1 MKQKLSRVAG
11 CSRACFLYS
20 FGTALGLVGAGFLGP
35 SARAAVDFRPLATID
50 VSHNSNVFARPSDQ
64 PPFAGT
70 GNTALGD
77 TITQYLV
84 GATAE
89 FSWLREKLS
98 LTAQG
103 SRFDYNRFDQLNH
116 YDSSFGGTL
125 DWRLGTIIDG
135 DVEYRQS
142 RLMGP
147 TADTLADQL
156 EIQTEKQGTATA
168 RILIT
173 PRWRFDVKPAW
184 HDLES
189 PLPAFPQFGF
199 KETRVTGTLNYVGID
214 KLTAGLRWD
223 YLDGS
228 FHHIVAATKY
238 RQTTTELVANYA
250 VTNFSSFDAEAGF
263 TRRNN
268 SLVNPQDAV
277 ALGLAAAPEGTNSA
291 FTGALGFRRQF
302 SSKTSASVRILRE
315 IDSYVA
321 GANPAV
327 STGGEVTLK
336 WEPDFR
342 FSFVARYSLDRQA
355 IQGAV
360 ATSDFTTRS
369 DTARHAE
376 LAVEYHALYWLTFR
390 PYALYDKRTSS
401 FHDANYAATVA
412 GIQFRAQLQPLR

>member
-1 MKQKLSRVAG
+1 MKQKLSMVARPR
-11 CSRACFLYS
+11 RACFLYS
-20 FGTALGLVGAGFLGP
+20 FGLALALAGASILGP

-50 VSHNSNVFARPSDQ
+50 VSHNSNVFARPADQ
-64 PPFAGT
+64 PPFPET

-89 FSWLREKLS
+89 FSWLREKLL

-103 SRFDYNRFDQLNH
+103 SRFDYNHFDELNH
-116 YDSSFGGTL
+116 YDSRFGGTF
-125 DWRLGTIIDG
+125 DWQLGTILDG
-135 DVEYRQS
+135 DLEYTQNRM
-142 RLMGP
+142 MGP
-147 TADTLADQL
+147 LADTLADQL
-156 EIQTEKQGTATA
+156 EIQTEKQATATV
-168 RILIT
+168 RIKLS

-189 PLPAFPQFGF
+189 PLPDFPQFGF
-199 KETRVTGTLNYVGID
+199 KETRISGTLDYLGIN
-214 KLTAGLRWD
+214 KLTAGLRGD

-228 FHHIVAATKY
+228 FHDIVAATKY
-238 RQTTTELVANYA
+238 RQTTTELVVSYA
-250 VTNFSSFDAEAGF
+250 VSNFSSFDAEAGY
-263 TRRNN
+263 THRNN
-268 SLVNPQDAV
+268 SLVDPRDAV

-291 FTGALGFRRQF
+291 FTGSLGFRRQF
-302 SSKTSASVRILRE
+302 SAKTSASLRVLRE

-327 STGGEVTLK
+327 STAGEATVK

-342 FSFVARYSLDRQA
+342 FSFVAQYRLARQA
-355 IQGAV
+355 IQGVV
-360 ATSDFTTRS
+360 ATSDFTTRA

-376 LAVEYHALYWLTFR
+376 LAVEYHAFHWLTLR

-401 FHDANYAATVA
+401 FHDANYTATIFGVE
-412 GIQFRAQLQPLR
+412 FRAQLQQLL

>member
-1 MKQKLSRVAG
+1 MNQKLSMDCRPG
-11 CSRACFLYS
+11 RAWV
-20 FGTALGLVGAGFLGP
+20 TALALVGAGLLGP
-35 SARAAVDFRPLATID
+35 SARAAVDVRPLATVD
-50 VSHNSNVFARPSDQ
+50 VYHNSNVFARPADQ
-64 PPFAGT
+64 PPFPET
-70 GNTALGD
+70 GNTGLGD

-89 FSWLREKLS
+89 FSWAREKLL

-103 SRFDYNRFDQLNH
+103 ARFNYNRFGELNH
-116 YDSSFGGTL
+116 YESRFGGTL
-125 DWRLGTIIDG
+125 DWRLGTILDG
-135 DVEYRQS
+135 DVGYTQN

-147 TADTLADQL
+147 LADTLSDQL
-156 EIQTEKQGTATA
+156 EIQTEKQGTATV
-168 RILIT
+168 RILLT

-189 PLPAFPQFGF
+189 PLAAFPQFGF
-199 KETRVTGTLNYVGID
+199 KETRVSGTLNYVGIN
-214 KLTAGLRWD
+214 KLTTGLRED
-223 YLDGS
+223 YLEGS
-228 FHHIVAATKY
+228 FHDIVAATKY
-238 RQTTTELVANYA
+238 HQTTTELVANYA

-277 ALGLAAAPEGTNSA
+277 ALGPAAAPEGTNTA
-291 FTGALGFRRQF
+291 FTGSLGFRRQF
-302 SSKTSASVRILRE
+302 SSKTSVSVRVLRA

-327 STGGEVTLK
+327 STAGEATMK

-342 FSFVARYSLDRQA
+342 FSFVARYRLAREA
-355 IQGAV
+355 IQGAL

-376 LAVEYHALYWLTFR
+376 LAVEYHALHWLTFR
-390 PYALYDKRTSS
+390 PYTLYDKRTSN
-401 FHDANYAATVA
+401 FHNANYTATVV
-412 GIQFRAQLQPLR
+412 GIEFTARLEPLL